1 MDDFSKVQR
10 GLGVARLCAE
20 RGRAEAGAW
29 FPYLYLHGDVCL
41 SDHCVNRPRANKS
54 AGKSSKTGKA
64 TLCRL
69 VWQQGNLRPTELVLQ
84 RTMTAWPASPSDR
97 RTVIVVPHLE
107 DLSE

>member
-41 SDHCVNRPRANKS
+41 SDHCVNRPRPVKGAGMKKSLAAPSAAPASES
-54 AGKSSKTGKA
+54 AGAAAVDFDESAPPPQKKARHDEAGSK
-64 TLCRL
+64 
-69 VWQQGNLRPTELVLQ
+69 
-84 RTMTAWPASPSDR
+84 
-97 RTVIVVPHLE
+97 
-107 DLSE
+107 